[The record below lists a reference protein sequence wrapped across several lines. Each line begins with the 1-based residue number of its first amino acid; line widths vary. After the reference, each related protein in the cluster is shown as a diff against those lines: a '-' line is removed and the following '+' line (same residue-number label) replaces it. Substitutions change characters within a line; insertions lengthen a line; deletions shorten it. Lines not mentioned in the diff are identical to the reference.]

1 MEGAWGNLGI
11 TWVSE
16 ASGRVSRIITVV
28 RSWRGENED
37 AAGRSTDF
45 ILR

>member
-1 MEGAWGNLGI
+1 MEGVWGNLGI

-16 ASGRVSRIITVV
+16 ASGRVSRITTVV
-28 RSWRGENED
+28 WSRRGENED
-37 AAGRSTDF
+37 AAGRSRDF